1 MRIGMRVGVGI
12 GLLMLSVFLL
22 GIALGGALFGKLADR
37 SRRPYRLLGMMLAA
51 IGLIILAEAATI
63 NYLPSLFLRLL
74 VTFGEQRTRRWP
86 SFRPITTTDSAGVV
100 MRALA
105 PRRPS
110 CPRNPPLPT
119 AGQQKRRRRQAP
131 QAQVPGQHHART
143 VTGRRD
149 SPCGGF
155 EESAAPHALQYRARS
170 GFFAPQLEHSCTV
183 TSLGRLPRQRQP
195 TRARRAPVAGR
206 CPGWDSNP
214 HALSGRRV

>member
-1 MRIGMRVGVGI
+1 MTLPVTKAWPAEGSPATTSPEAMPVRVARV
-12 GLLMLSVFLL
+12 SP
-22 GIALGGALFGKLADR
+22 R
-37 SRRPYRLLGMMLAA
+37 SRASSSLSWARDSRISVAARTARRASSSWTCGTPNTASAASPTNFSMMPPCRS
-51 IGLIILAEAATI
+51 TI
-63 NYLPSLFLRLL
+63 VRMAP
-74 VTFGEQRTRRWP
+74 RWRA
-86 SFRPITTTDSAGVV
+86 SRARTDSGSRRSV
-100 MRALA
+100 RAVD
-105 PRRPS
+105 
-110 CPRNPPLPT
+110 PT
-119 AGQQKRRRRQAP
+119 RSQN
-131 QAQVPGQHHART
+131 RT